1 MGSVSFSIY
10 SYMRGSVYCSIVFS
24 SVTFSPYSLSS
35 AAYAFLSSLSA
46 LRISDNTVL
55 YYLFIGCCFI
65 TVWGLYSPNNYDNS
79 FISTV
84 LRLLSV
90 SFNKSN

>member
-10 SYMRGSVYCSIVFS
+10 SYMSGSIYYSIVFS
-24 SVTFSPYSLSS
+24 SVAFSPYSLSS

-55 YYLFIGCCFI
+55 YY
-65 TVWGLYSPNNYDNS
+65 
-79 FISTV
+79 
-84 LRLLSV
+84 
-90 SFNKSN
+90 

>member
-10 SYMRGSVYCSIVFS
+10 SYMSGSIYCSIVLS
-24 SVTFSPYSLSS
+24 SMAFSPYSLSS
-35 AAYAFLSSLSA
+35 TAYAFLSSFSA
-46 LRISDNTVL
+46 LRISDNTVSYCL
-55 YYLFIGCCFI
+55 LIVGCFI
-65 TVWGLYSPNNYDNS
+65 TVGGLYSPNNYDNS
-79 FISTV
+79 LISIV

>member
-10 SYMRGSVYCSIVFS
+10 SYMSGSTYCSIVFS
-24 SVTFSPYSLSS
+24 SVAFSPYSLSS

-55 YYLFIGCCFI
+55 YYLFIGGCFI
-65 TVWGLYSPNNYDNS
+65 TV
-79 FISTV
+79 
-84 LRLLSV
+84 
-90 SFNKSN
+90 